1 VRAGDGQTGTPSGV
15 VRTAGR
21 DPAAYGRGMTT
32 HAPGRTAVAVLLAA
46 GLVALGLVQLVALDS
61 TDASLDVLGAA
72 RELPSWAH
80 GAIELAGDGGL
91 VVLAGLLASAAVS
104 AWRAAAAPV
113 LLVLLVGGAVLA
125 AYGASELLKSVATE
139 GRPCGLPGVE
149 ALTGCPEPD
158 DWSLPSNHATIAAAL
173 AAAVVALA
181 PRLAVV
187 AVPLALVVASA
198 RVALGV
204 HFLHDVLTGLALGGV
219 VVACAVLAAPWT
231 TRRSRR
237 R

>member
-1 VRAGDGQTGTPSGV
+1 MPTI
-15 VRTAGR
+15 
-21 DPAAYGRGMTT
+21 
-32 HAPGRTAVAVLLAA
+32 APGRTALAVLLGA
-46 GLVALGLVQLVALDS
+46 GLVALALLQVVAPDS
-61 TDASLDVLGAA
+61 TNASLDVLAAA
-72 RELPSWAH
+72 RELPPWAH
-80 GAIELAGDGGL
+80 TAIDLAGDGGL
-91 VVLAGLLASAAVS
+91 VVLAGLLAVAGVS
-104 AWRAAAAPV
+104 AWRSAAAPM

-125 AYGASELLKSVATE
+125 AYGASELLKTVATE

-149 ALTGCPEPD
+149 ALTGCPAPD

-187 AVPLALVVASA
+187 AVPVALVVASA

-219 VVACAVLAAPWT
+219 VVACAALGAPRV
-231 TRRSRR
+231 TRRPWS
-237 R
+237 